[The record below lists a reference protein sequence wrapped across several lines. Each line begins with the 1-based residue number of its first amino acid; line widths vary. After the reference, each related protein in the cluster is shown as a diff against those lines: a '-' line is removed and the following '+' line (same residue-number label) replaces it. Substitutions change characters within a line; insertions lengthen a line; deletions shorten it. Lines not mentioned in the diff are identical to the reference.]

1 MEQKES
7 WKKVRNALINKYS
20 ITLYV
25 FAVIFIFVGEQ
36 SWINQIS
43 RKVEIKNTKEKIEE
57 VKQQT
62 AVSESVL
69 RSLDHPDSLER
80 YAREQYKMH
89 TDKEDVYIV
98 E

>member
-1 MEQKES
+1 MEQNEK
-7 WKKVRNALINKYS
+7 WKKVRKVLINKYA

-25 FAVIFIFVGEQ
+25 FAVILLFIGDQ
-36 SWINQIS
+36 SWVKQMS
-43 RKVEIKNTKEKIEE
+43 RALEIKNTKEKIEE

>member
-1 MEQKES
+1 MEQNEK
-7 WKKVRNALINKYS
+7 WKKVRKVLINKYA

-25 FAVIFIFVGEQ
+25 FAVILLFIGDQ
-36 SWINQIS
+36 SWVKQMS
-43 RKVEIKNTKEKIEE
+43 RALEIKNTKEKIEE
-57 VKQQT
+57 IKQQT